1 MLPKGLRIL
10 SPYCE
15 ETEKNKT
22 KCGLIIMPINNT
34 ITGVTKF
41 GFGKRKI
48 KTVKSFP
55 LKPIKAKVKTIKR

>member
-1 MLPKGLRIL
+1 
-10 SPYCE
+10 
-15 ETEKNKT
+15 
-22 KCGLIIMPINNT
+22 MPINNT